1 MAITKRYAHIN
12 HAANATQNKLDAA
25 DGYIT
30 GSLYVGDKASFGNT
44 TALEAILTAGF
55 GGGPVVADIAVE
67 GLVAV
72 GGVLAVMGAAQFEG
86 SGSVGGDF
94 EIDGTLAVHSTSTLT
109 DTVPEAANSFDLGK
123 SNNKWRGIYV
133 QSGSIARLEAQY
145 LNVAVTASVAQLTGS
160 AGAEF
165 LGGNV
170 VVSMGKIE
178 TTVGDI
184 IALAGTVSA
193 SAALK
198 TDGTLGVHGISTLH
212 GAVIADSTLDVAGN
226 FKVNTDQFIVYA
238 ETGNTTINGD
248 LTVNGNVL
256 VDGETFTLDSLQL
269 LVEDKNIILANFT
282 GSGGPTDDTADGGG
296 ITISSSLGNKE
307 LLWDKSTFTGM
318 APSFTVNQDWSPS
331 AHLGNSLGQNAQR
344 WQAVYAKTGSFTTVT
359 ASAAIKGLTLDVA
372 STSVLHG
379 YAALSG
385 GLGVEGTVSASAAFS
400 GASLDV
406 DGNVDVGGALDVT
419 GNAKMKSELSASSLV
434 VENGATFNGQAT
446 FVGGFAVPGQGSFG
460 SLVVGGINMSP
471 ISSSSPVSTLD
482 AATGSLLTQALVA
495 GDMAKY
501 EIEIIAADTTK
512 ATAAAWKISVAAL
525 HNGSEIVATATE
537 LLKEKIAG
545 LGALLDVDVEIDG
558 NNLVIKAKGA
568 AAAGT
573 VYWDCQIVKKMV
585 MVAGTGARKY

>member
-12 HAANATQNKLDAA
+12 HETNATQDLLDAA
-25 DGYIT
+25 SAKISGSMLVGTDVADSKLELT
-30 GSLYVGDKASFGNT
+30 GSLYVSKNAVIK
-44 TALEAILTAGF
+44 EHLT
-55 GGGPVVADIAVE
+55 
-67 GLVAV
+67 
-72 GGVLAVMGAAQFEG
+72 
-86 SGSVGGDF
+86 
-94 EIDGTLAVHSTSTLT
+94 GTLGALFLNTIQVDQQADMVDVFPQVT
-109 DTVPEAANSFDLGK
+109 DTSDLGSQAK
-123 SNNKWRGIYV
+123 RWDNLFAKTVKAEVLSSSSDADFNGTLHV
-133 QSGSIARLEAQY
+133 LGDSTFEAGD
-145 LNVAVTASVAQLTGS
+145 VTVTVGDVFVTA
-160 AGAEF
+160 
-165 LGGNV
+165 
-170 VVSMGKIE
+170 GKIE

-184 IALAGTVSA
+184 IALGGTVSA
-193 SAALK
+193 SVALK
-198 TDGTLGVHGISTLH
+198 TNGTLGVHGISTLH

-307 LLWDKSTFTGM
+307 LLWDKSTFTGL

-331 AHLGNSLGQNAQR
+331 AHLGNSLGQNLQR

-372 STSVLHG
+372 STSVLRG

-406 DGNVDVGGALDVT
+406 DSNVDVGGALDVV
-419 GNAKMKSELSASSLV
+419 GNAKMRSELSASSLV
-434 VENGATFNGQAT
+434 VENGATFNGTAT
-446 FVGGFAVPGQGSFG
+446 FNGDFVVPGQGSFG

-471 ISSSSPVSTLD
+471 ISSSSPVSTVD
-482 AATGSLLTQALVA
+482 AATGSLLTQSLID

-501 EIEIIAADTTK
+501 EIEIIAANTDKT
-512 ATAAAWKISVAAL
+512 TAAAWKISVAAL
-525 HNGSEIVATATE
+525 HNGDEIVATETE

-568 AAAGT
+568 ASTGT

-585 MVAGTGARKY
+585 MAAGTGARKY